1 MVCFFMSSYE
11 QSPVET
17 EWERQPLLA
26 ERTMTLDDAAHLYEV
41 KPVTVRRWISE
52 GRVRA
57 YRFGPRRI
65 RVEIAD
71 LEAMFTP
78 LGPGEV

>member
-1 MVCFFMSSYE
+1 MSSFTSAE
-11 QSPVET
+11 PG
-17 EWERQPLLA
+17 WERQPLLA
-26 ERTMTLDDAAHLYEV
+26 ERTITLDDAADLYEV
-41 KPVTVRRWISE
+41 QPSTIRRWVSE

-71 LEAMFTP
+71 LEAMFRP
-78 LGPGEV
+78 IGPGEIQ